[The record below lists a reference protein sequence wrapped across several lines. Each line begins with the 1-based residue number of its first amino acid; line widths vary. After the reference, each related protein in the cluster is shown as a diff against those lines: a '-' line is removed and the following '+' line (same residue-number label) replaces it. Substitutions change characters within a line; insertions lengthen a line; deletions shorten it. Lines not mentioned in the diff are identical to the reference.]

1 MCRLCNLVFKN
12 AVLHSIFHPFLALTT
27 YMPAWFSY
35 RPTISH
41 VTSNKVCAA
50 AEFHDHVSYHV
61 LDRQI
66 LHGARKEME
75 VLTLMLMISGMSR
88 ERDGWHQVTAA
99 RNPSVTPLSKQKSS
113 KQTAVGSSS
122 DELEKASFPNL
133 KRRSLTPGP
142 STRASSTRA
151 SSLKQEQ
158 TGLVARSQNPYFTQ
172 TRAVASGCQ
181 KEERKRQPEPEG
193 DPRTAF
199 SCSSREA
206 KSGRIPCHCSPNFGA
221 RWRKIIR
228 WQSCGN
234 LVFEPTCSTSNK
246 DKEDDNRGSGALATG

>member
-61 LDRQI
+61 PDRQI

-142 STRASSTRA
+142 STRAPN
-151 SSLKQEQ
+151 LKQEQ
-158 TGLVARSQNPYFTQ
+158 AGLVTRSQNPYFAQ
-172 TRAVASGCQ
+172 TRQVASGCQ
-181 KEERKRQPEPEG
+181 KEERERQSEPEG

-199 SCSSREA
+199 SCPSRED
-206 KSGRIPCHCSPNFGA
+206 KPGRIRRNCSPSFRA
-221 RWRKIIR
+221 RWRQIIR
-228 WQSCGN
+228 W
-234 LVFEPTCSTSNK
+234 
-246 DKEDDNRGSGALATG
+246 